1 MTITT
6 TSVLP
11 APVQQRFDMKL
22 LSRPMPDLIHKTMA
36 MKKRLPERSGQ
47 ILRMR
52 RYNNLATATVPL
64 GPTGINPPPQ
74 TLSALDIDAKVEWYG
89 SYVLITDQVSLI
101 NEDPVLNETASLL
114 AQSLRETEDE
124 LTRNTLAATAAFIN
138 CTGGTN
144 GDNPTQ
150 ITRSD
155 IDGVIRTLVTNN
167 ARRITDAIEGE
178 NKFGTGPIRQAYWGM
193 VNSRVIP
200 DLEAVQGFLSVA
212 QYPANMNIQSAEWGS
227 VSNIRFLV
235 SSVGSVSPSA
245 SALGADVLNCFV
257 TGQEAYACIDLD
269 GASAQFIY
277 RPLGY
282 GDDPLLLRQSAGFKF
297 AQAER
302 ILNDAWIINLRMT
315 LSV

>member
-1 MTITT
+1 
-6 TSVLP
+6 
-11 APVQQRFDMKL
+11 
-22 LSRPMPDLIHKTMA
+22 MA

-64 GPTGINPPPQ
+64 GPTGVNPPPQ
-74 TLSALDIDAKVEWYG
+74 VLSALDIDAKVEWYG

-124 LTRNTLAATAAFIN
+124 LTRNMLQGTAAFIN
-138 CTGGTN
+138 CTGGVD
-144 GDNPTQ
+144 GDNPTE

-155 IDGVIRTLVTNN
+155 IDGVIRSLVN
-167 ARRITDAIEGE
+167 ANAKKITHQIEGDL
-178 NKFGTGPIRQAYWGM
+178 KFATTPVREAYWGM
-193 VNSRVIP
+193 SNAQIIP
-200 DLEAVQGFLSVA
+200 DLERVNGFIPIA
-212 QYPANMNIQSAEWGS
+212 QYPFNSSVLTAEWGS
-227 VSNIRFLV
+227 VSNVRFMV
-235 SSVGSVSPSA
+235 SSVGSISANA
-245 SALGADVLNCFV
+245 SALGANVLNNFI
-257 TGQEAYACIDLD
+257 TGQESYACIDLD

-297 AQAER
+297 AEAQR
-302 ILNDAWIINLRMT
+302 ILNDAWIINLRST
-315 LSV
+315 LAN

>member
-22 LSRPMPDLIHKTMA
+22 LSRPMPDLIHKIFSV
-36 MKKRLPERSGQ
+36 KKRLPERSGQ

-74 TLSALDIDAKVEWYG
+74 TLSALDIDAKIEWYG

-124 LTRNTLAATAAFIN
+124 LTRNMLAATAAAIN
-138 CTGGTN
+138 CTGGAN
-144 GDNPTQ
+144 GDNPTN
-150 ITRSD
+150 ITRAD
-155 IDGVIRTLVTNN
+155 IDG
-167 ARRITDAIEGE
+167 ASIEGAD
-178 NKFGTGPIRQAYWGM
+178 KFATQPIRESYFGM
-193 VNSRVIP
+193 VNSQVIP
-200 DLEAVQGFLSVA
+200 DLEQVQGFVSVA
-212 QYPANMNIQSAEWGS
+212 QYPAQMNILSAEWGS
-227 VSNIRFLV
+227 VSNVRFLV
-235 SSVGSVSPSA
+235 SSVGSVSPNA
-245 SALGADVLNCFV
+245 SALKANVYNCFI
-257 TGQEAYACIDLD
+257 TGQEAFACIDLD

-282 GDDPLLLRQSAGFKF
+282 GDDPLMLRQSAGFKF
-297 AQAER
+297 ASAQR
-302 ILNDAWIINLRMT
+302 ILNDAWVINLRLT
-315 LSV
+315 LAS

>member
-1 MTITT
+1 MR
-6 TSVLP
+6 LP

-52 RYNNLATATVPL
+52 RYNNLQTATVPL
-64 GPTGINPPPQ
+64 GPSGINPPPQ
-74 TLSALDIDAKVEWYG
+74 TLSALDIDAKIEWYG

-124 LTRNTLAATAAFIN
+124 LTRNMLAATASFVN
-138 CTGGTN
+138 CVGGVD
-144 GDNPTQ
+144 GDNPTE

-155 IDGVIRTLVTNN
+155 IDGVIRTLVN
-167 ARRITDAIEGE
+167 ANAKRITDSIEGE
-178 NKFGTGPIRQAYWGM
+178 NKFGTGPVRQAFFAM
-193 VNSRVIP
+193 ANAQIIPNLERVN
-200 DLEAVQGFLSVA
+200 GFLSVA
-212 QYPANMNIQSAEWGS
+212 QYPSQQNILQAEWGS
-227 VSNIRFLV
+227 VSNLRFLV
-235 SSVGSVSPSA
+235 SSLGSITPNA
-245 SALGADVLNCFV
+245 SANGANVLNVFC

-297 AQAER
+297 AEAQR
-302 ILNDAWIINLRMT
+302 ILNDAWIINLRCT
-315 LSV
+315 LS